1 MSAPAKRHPTRGADA
16 APSAGSRPASGAVA
30 ATVALIG
37 RPNVGKSTLFNRI
50 AGGRSAIVDER
61 PGSTRDRHFGKAEWN
76 GRTFWLVDTGGL
88 LPSSDEPMDAAIR
101 TQVELAVAAA
111 DVVLLLTEV
120 EVGPAPA
127 DQEIAEYLR
136 GRGKPVILVVNKAD
150 ALARET
156 RHLDFYELGLGD
168 PIAVSAATGK
178 GVGDLLDVVVAAL
191 PEAPEAEDEEAISVA
206 VVGRPNVGKSS
217 LVNRLLGQER
227 HIVAAEPGTT
237 RDAIDSP
244 FSYKGRALTFV
255 DTAGLRKRGKIDEAV
270 EFYALLRTQRAI
282 ERAHVCVIVV
292 DAAEGLHT
300 QDLKVAAQAWD
311 AGTGLVVAVN
321 KWDLVEKDT
330 KTAEAGRRKAVE
342 RAPFL
347 ADVPFLYLSALTGQ
361 RVQKVL
367 DTVVEV
373 ADARRG
379 RVQTAEVNRAI
390 KEMITERQ
398 PPQAGGA
405 EVKLLYGSQIGDA
418 PPTFAIVSSRPDSIP
433 ESYRRFVINGL
444 RARFGFLG
452 TPIRLRFTRRR
463 RTGSG

>member
-1 MSAPAKRHPTRGADA
+1 
-16 APSAGSRPASGAVA
+16 
-30 ATVALIG
+30 VALIG

-50 AGGRSAIVDER
+50 AGGRAAIVDER

-76 GRTFWLVDTGGL
+76 GRAFWLVDTGGL
-88 LPSSDEPMDAAIR
+88 LPLSDEPMDAMIR
-101 TQVELAVAAA
+101 SQVDLAVAAA

-120 EVGPAPA
+120 DVGPAPA

-156 RHLDFYELGLGD
+156 RHLAFYELGLGD

-178 GVGDLLDVVVAAL
+178 GVGDLLDIVAAAL
-191 PEAPEAEDEEAISVA
+191 PPADELESDDSVAVA

-244 FSYKGRALTFV
+244 FEYKGRSLTFI
-255 DTAGLRKRGKIDEAV
+255 DTAGLRRRGKINEAV

-347 ADVPFLYLSALTGQ
+347 ADVPFLYVSALTGQ

-373 ADARRG
+373 ADARKG

-390 KEMITERQ
+390 KEMIVERQ

-463 RTGSG
+463 RTRSG

>member
-1 MSAPAKRHPTRGADA
+1 MS
-16 APSAGSRPASGAVA
+16 A
-30 ATVALIG
+30 ATVAIIG

-50 AGGRSAIVDER
+50 VGGRSAIVDER

-76 GRTFWLVDTGGL
+76 GRSFWLVDTGGL
-88 LPSSDEPMDAAIR
+88 LPTSGVPMDAAVR
-101 TQVELAVAAA
+101 SQVELAVAAA
-111 DVVLLLTEV
+111 DVVVLLTDV

-136 GRGKPVILVVNKAD
+136 GKGKPVLLVANKAD

-156 RHLDFYELGLGD
+156 RHLAFWELGLGE
-168 PIAVSAATGK
+168 PIPVSAATGK
-178 GVGDLLDVVVAAL
+178 GVGDLLDVVAAAL
-191 PEAPEAEDEEAISVA
+191 PEAPAAETEDSVAVA

-217 LVNRLLGQER
+217 LVNRLLGEER
-227 HIVAAEPGTT
+227 LIVAAEPGTT
-237 RDAIDSP
+237 RDAIDTQLT
-244 FSYKGRALTFV
+244 YKGRALTFV
-255 DTAGLRKRGKIDEAV
+255 DTAGLRRRGKIDDAV

-282 ERAHVCVIVV
+282 ERADVCVIVV
-292 DAAEGLHT
+292 DAADGLHT

-330 KTAEAGRRKAVE
+330 GTAEAGRRRAVE

-347 ADVPFLYLSALTGQ
+347 ADVPFLYVSSLTGQ
-361 RVQKVL
+361 RVTKVL
-367 DTVVEV
+367 DTVLEV
-373 ADARRG
+373 AEARRG

-390 KEMITERQ
+390 KEMLGERQ

-405 EVKLLYGSQIGDA
+405 EVKLLYGSQIGEA
-418 PPTFAIVSSRPDSIP
+418 PPTFAIVASRPDEIP
-433 ESYRRFVINGL
+433 DAYRRFVINGL

-463 RTGSG
+463 RAGAA

>member
-1 MSAPAKRHPTRGADA
+1 MN
-16 APSAGSRPASGAVA
+16 A

-50 AGGRSAIVDER
+50 AGGRKAIVDER
-61 PGSTRDRHFGKAEWN
+61 PGSTRDRHFGKGEWN
-76 GRTFWLVDTGGL
+76 GRAFWLVDTGGL

-101 TQVELAVAAA
+101 TQVEMAVAAA

-120 EVGPAPA
+120 DVGPAPA

-136 GRGKPVILVVNKAD
+136 GKGKPVILVVNKAD
-150 ALARET
+150 QLAKET
-156 RHLDFYELGLGD
+156 RHLAFWELGLGD
-168 PIAVSAATGK
+168 PVPVSAATGK
-178 GVGDLLDVVVAAL
+178 GVGDLLDVVAAAL
-191 PEAPEAEDEEAISVA
+191 PEAPEPETEDAVAVA

-217 LVNRLLGQER
+217 LVNRLLGEDR
-227 HIVAAEPGTT
+227 HIVAPEPGTT

-244 FSYKGRALTFV
+244 LTYKGRTLTFI
-255 DTAGLRKRGKIDEAV
+255 DTAGLRRRGKIDEAV

-282 ERAHVCVIVV
+282 ERADVCVIVV
-292 DAAEGLHT
+292 DAADGLHT

-330 KTAEAGRRKAVE
+330 KTAEAGRKKAVE

-347 ADVPFLYLSALTGQ
+347 ADVPFIFVSALTGQ
-361 RVQKVL
+361 RAAKVL
-367 DTVVEV
+367 DAVLEV
-373 ADARRG
+373 AEARRG

-390 KEMITERQ
+390 KEMVAERQ

-405 EVKLLYGSQIGDA
+405 EVKLLYGSQIGEA

-433 ESYRRFVINGL
+433 DSYRRFVINGL

-463 RTGSG
+463 RAGVA

>member
-1 MSAPAKRHPTRGADA
+1 
-16 APSAGSRPASGAVA
+16 VNA

-50 AGGRSAIVDER
+50 AGGRAAIVDER

-76 GRTFWLVDTGGL
+76 GRAFWLVDTGGL

-101 TQVELAVAAA
+101 TQVEMAVSAA

-136 GRGKPVILVVNKAD
+136 GQGKPVLLVVNKAD

-156 RHLDFYELGLGD
+156 RHLAFYELGLGD

-178 GVGDLLDVVVAAL
+178 GVGDLLDLMAAAL
-191 PEAPEAEDEEAISVA
+191 PPAPAPDSEDAVAVA

-244 FSYKGRALTFV
+244 LTYRGRALTFI
-255 DTAGLRKRGKIDEAV
+255 DTAGLRRRGKIDEAV

-300 QDLKVAAQAWD
+300 QDLKVAAQAWE

-330 KTAEAGRRKAVE
+330 KTAEAGRKRAVE

-367 DTVVEV
+367 DAVVEV
-373 ADARRG
+373 ADARNG

-390 KEMITERQ
+390 KEMVAERQ
-398 PPQAGGA
+398 PPQAGGS
-405 EVKLLYGSQIGDA
+405 EVKLLYGSQIGEA
-418 PPTFAIVSSRPDSIP
+418 PPTFAIVASRPDAIP

-444 RARFGFLG
+444 RARFGFAG

-463 RTGSG
+463 RTGAA

>member
-1 MSAPAKRHPTRGADA
+1 MS
-16 APSAGSRPASGAVA
+16 A

-50 AGGRSAIVDER
+50 AGGRAAIVDER

-76 GRTFWLVDTGGL
+76 GRAFWLVDTGGL
-88 LPSSDEPMDAAIR
+88 LPSSEEPMDAAIR
-101 TQVELAVAAA
+101 TQVEMAVAAA
-111 DVVLLLTEV
+111 DVILLLTEV

-136 GRGKPVILVVNKAD
+136 GVGKPVILVVNKAD
-150 ALARET
+150 ALAKET
-156 RHLDFYELGLGD
+156 RHLAFYELGLGD
-168 PIAVSAATGK
+168 PIAVSAGTGK
-178 GVGDLLDVVVAAL
+178 GVGDLLDVVAAAL
-191 PEAPEAEDEEAISVA
+191 PPAPAPEAEDAVAVA

-244 FSYKGRALTFV
+244 FSYKGRALTFI

-300 QDLKVAAQAWD
+300 QDLKVAAQAWE

-330 KTAEAGRRKAVE
+330 KTAEAGRKKAVE

-347 ADVPFLYLSALTGQ
+347 ADVPFIYLSALTGQ
-361 RVQKVL
+361 RTQKVL
-367 DTVVEV
+367 DAVVEV
-373 ADARRG
+373 AEARKG

-390 KEMITERQ
+390 KEMVAERQ
-398 PPQAGGA
+398 PPQAGGS

-418 PPTFAIVSSRPDSIP
+418 PPTFAIVTSRPDEIP

-463 RTGSG
+463 RAGVS